1 MHKRTRLHRLEGMNQ
16 LPPDARNPTLEAA
29 FQLLRDAEVR
39 YQSRTVGT
47 VASLDAR
54 APAENYADCFIRD
67 FVPSGLVYLLN
78 DEPEVVRE
86 FLSLIL
92 QIRDTQEEIEG
103 HRRLPRVMP
112 ASFRVF
118 TDENG
123 REGLAAD
130 FGDRAIGRVAPV
142 DSMMWWV
149 LLLRAYQNRTGDHDF
164 IKSQDV
170 QRGIRLILSIC
181 LQDRFEVFPTLLV
194 PDGSF
199 MIDRRMGVFGH
210 PLEIQALF
218 YGMLKASLAMLEPCD
233 ADSEQLCAQSAIRT
247 RQLSDYIRH
256 YYWLDLE
263 RLNHIHRYRTE
274 HFGHESENALNIY
287 PESIPDWLVDWLPSE
302 SGYLVGNL
310 GPGRMDFRFF
320 SFGNLLAVLFGLADE
335 QESRSIMQTFEQRF
349 EDLIGTMPV
358 KICYPAMS
366 GEEWRLLTGSDPKN
380 TPWSYHNG
388 GNWPALLWAFTGA
401 ALRVGRPDLA
411 RSVHAVAAERLH
423 RDDWPEYYDGRH
435 GRLIGRRANYQQ
447 TWSATAVL
455 VSQALLDNPEN
466 MSLFDSPEPELP

>member
-1 MHKRTRLHRLEGMNQ
+1 MNQ
-16 LPPDARNPTLEAA
+16 LPPDARNPTLESA
-29 FQLLRDAEVR
+29 FQLLRDAEIR
-39 YQSRTVGT
+39 YRGHTVGT
-47 VASLDAR
+47 VASLDER
-54 APAENYADCFIRD
+54 APADNYLDCFIRD

-78 DEPEVVRE
+78 DEPEVVRD
-86 FLSLIL
+86 FLALIL

-123 REGLAAD
+123 KEGLAAD

-149 LLLRAYQNRTGDHDF
+149 LLLRAYQNRTGDNEF
-164 IKSQDV
+164 IKSADV
-170 QRGIRLILSIC
+170 QRGVRLILSIC

-233 ADSEQLCAQSAIRT
+233 ADAEQLCEQSAIRT

-263 RLNHIHRYRTE
+263 RLNDIHRYRTE
-274 HFGHESENALNIY
+274 HFGHDSENALNIY
-287 PESIPDWLVDWLPSE
+287 PESIPDWLVDWIPSE

-335 QESRSIMQTFEQRF
+335 HQSRLIMQTFEQRF

-358 KICYPAMS
+358 KICYPAMT

-388 GNWPALLWAFTGA
+388 GNWPALLWGFTGA

-423 RDDWPEYYDGRH
+423 RDNWPEYYDGRH
-435 GRLIGRRANYQQ
+435 GRLIGRRANYRQ

-455 VSQALLDNPEN
+455 LSQGLIDNPETMN
-466 MSLFDSPEPELP
+466 LFDSPEPEVP

>member
-1 MHKRTRLHRLEGMNQ
+1 MNQ

-39 YQSRTVGT
+39 YEGRIVGT
-47 VASLDAR
+47 VASLDTR

-67 FVPSGLVYLLN
+67 FVPSGLVYLLH
-78 DEPEVVRE
+78 DEPEVVRN

-149 LLLRAYQNRTGDHDF
+149 LLARAYQNRTGDHDF
-164 IKSQDV
+164 IKSPDV

-233 ADSEQLCAQSAIRT
+233 TDSEQLCEQSAIRT
-247 RQLSDYIRH
+247 RQLSDYIRR

-263 RLNHIHRYRTE
+263 RLNDIHRYRTE

-455 VSQALLDNPEN
+455 VSQALLDNPET
-466 MSLFDSPEPELP
+466 MSLFDSPEPELR